1 MDFGDWK
8 SWVLVGLTC
17 RRRNSSISGSR
28 YEAAFVP
35 RMVACPCLPRH
46 PDHLWIDFVLV
57 DVRAELMSPGR
68 WSCDFPAL
76 FRIDVVFVDV
86 SVVPFSPSR
95 WPCDFP
101 PLFRPCT
108 FFRFGDLK
116 FVHVSDA
123 VVS

>member
-1 MDFGDWK
+1 MVSGVDLLDFGDWK

-86 SVVPFSPSR
+86 SVVPFPRAQLLSR
-95 WPCDFP
+95 SCSNKHTYE
-101 PLFRPCT
+101 LI
-108 FFRFGDLK
+108 
-116 FVHVSDA
+116 
-123 VVS
+123 VVRSLNL